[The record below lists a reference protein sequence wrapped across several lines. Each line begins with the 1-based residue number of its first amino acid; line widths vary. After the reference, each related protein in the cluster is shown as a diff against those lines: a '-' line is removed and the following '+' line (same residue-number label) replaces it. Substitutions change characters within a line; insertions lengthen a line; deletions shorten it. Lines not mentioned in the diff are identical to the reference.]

1 MYFENY
7 VLRKTYLKKSLKNPI
22 PADTLVGGMV
32 KGKKH
37 C

>member
-7 VLRKTYLKKSLKNPI
+7 VLRKTYLKKSLKNSVPE
-22 PADTLVGGMV
+22 DTFVGGMV
-32 KGKKH
+32 NGKKH